1 MRIAN
6 IGKLRT
12 PFLERFNDFLRFSN
26 FFGFGVFANQPTV
39 HSGGVRHARESLFCI
54 FGQERENQKA
64 FPVFETGTGNTRSQS
79 RSLGRERE
87 IKKIIPVVL
96 DRNGNTQISFPLSGT
111 GTGNFKVI

>member
-87 IKKIIPVVL
+87 IKKNYSRSFGQEREHPNFIPVKR
-96 DRNGNTQISFPLSGT
+96 DGNGKF
-111 GTGNFKVI
+111 